1 MEDEKEVTHKDAK
14 AEYEYWL
21 ESYMDEKRSYPHE
34 FPFKYGIEASP
45 DVLAYLILA
54 EEERKKFSN

>member
-1 MEDEKEVTHKDAK
+1 MEDENEITHQDAK

-21 ESYMDEKRSYPHE
+21 ESYIVEQENYPNE
-34 FPFKYGIEASP
+34 FPFKYGIEVSP

-54 EEERKKFSN
+54 EDERKKFSN

>member
-1 MEDEKEVTHKDAK
+1 MADENEITHKDAK
-14 AEYEYWL
+14 AEFEFWL
-21 ESYMDEKRSYPHE
+21 ESYMDEKRSYPDE
-34 FPFKYGIEASP
+34 FPFKYGTEASP

>member
-1 MEDEKEVTHKDAK
+1 MADENEITHQDAK
-14 AEYEYWL
+14 AEYEFWL

-34 FPFKYGIEASP
+34 FPFKYGIQASP

-54 EEERKKFSN
+54 EDHRKKVSN